1 MDFGL
6 HKEQYV
12 KLPDVTF
19 VAKQPVRVEN
29 TPLCKSADQA
39 TMEKLVTGTY
49 FIAHPRLT
57 RGFVRVCASKAD
69 VDRRNVA
76 GYVPVDKLLKLN
88 KELKDNN
95 A

>member
-19 VAKQPVRVEN
+19 TTGQPVKVEN
-29 TPLCKSADQA
+29 TPLCKSADPV
-39 TMEKLVTGTY
+39 TKIKLVTGTY
-49 FIAHPRLT
+49 YIAHPRLT
-57 RGFVRVCASKAD
+57 RGFVRVCASERD
-69 VDRRNVA
+69 VANKNVA
-76 GYVPVDKLLKLN
+76 GYVPIDKLLKLN
-88 KELKDNN
+88 KELRDNN